1 MVKQVGILLAIIA
14 FSVTAAAGIQSLT
27 GGGGCCG
34 SCCQQTEKEYVEV
47 SSFFAVLAITVFL
60 WLNIAVIA
68 RCIFGK

>member
-1 MVKQVGILLAIIA
+1 MKLL
-14 FSVTAAAGIQSLT
+14 FF
-27 GGGGCCG
+27 
-34 SCCQQTEKEYVEV
+34 EKEYVEV

>member
-1 MVKQVGILLAIIA
+1 VAVD
-14 FSVTAAAGIQSLT
+14 AAAPAANRLKRKLFLLSECET
-27 GGGGCCG
+27 AFFF
-34 SCCQQTEKEYVEV
+34 EKEYVEV